1 MQAASENQLQAGNA
15 HNGGITMSAS
25 IRDLVGIIINRT
37 SRTWRTKLDE
47 RLSHLG
53 LTQAR
58 WLVLMHLSRM
68 NGKALQKDLAVSVGV
83 EGPTLVRV
91 LDGLE
96 RMGLVERV
104 GVEGDRR
111 ARRICLTP
119 KADSVINDILNIGTK
134 LRVEALTG
142 ISDADLEVFYRV
154 TEVILANLLSASAK

>member
-1 MQAASENQLQAGNA
+1 
-15 HNGGITMSAS
+15 MSAS
-25 IRDLVGIIINRT
+25 TRDLVGIIINRT

-58 WLVLMHLSRM
+58 WLVLM
-68 NGKALQKDLAVSVGV
+68 ALQKDLAVSVGV

-119 KADSVINDILNIGTK
+119 KADNVITDILNIGNQ
-134 LRVEALTG
+134 LRTEALTG
-142 ISDADLEVFYRV
+142 IADADLEVFYSV
-154 TEVILANLLSASAK
+154 MEVILANLLSASAK